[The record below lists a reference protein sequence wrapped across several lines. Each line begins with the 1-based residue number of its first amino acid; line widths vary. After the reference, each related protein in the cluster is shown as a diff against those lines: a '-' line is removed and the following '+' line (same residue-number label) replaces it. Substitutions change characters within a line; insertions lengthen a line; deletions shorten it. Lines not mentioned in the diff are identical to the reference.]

1 MGIKCVFVDVDGVLN
16 TWTSQR
22 RLECCHD
29 FPFVDAR
36 KVLRLREIVERT
48 GAQIVLS
55 SSWRTGDH
63 PKAFWLEAEALR
75 ELRREFIR
83 LRCPLWVDST
93 PIFERAKRQK
103 EIYAWL
109 SLHPEVDNFIILDDV
124 GEELMWYWD
133 RLVLTDPRVGLNKE
147 RAELAI
153 RMLGEKE
160 NE

>member
-1 MGIKCVFVDVDGVLN
+1 MSCGFHFVD
-16 TWTSQR
+16 T
-22 RLECCHD
+22 
-29 FPFVDAR
+29 R

-93 PIFERAKRQK
+93 PILEKSQRQK

-109 SLHPEVDNFIILDDV
+109 LLHPEVDNFVILDDV
-124 GEELMWYWD
+124 GEELAFFKD
-133 RLVLTDPRVGLNKE
+133 RLVLTDPRHGLNKE
-147 RAELAI
+147 RMEQAI
-153 RMLGEKE
+153 KMLGEIK
-160 NE
+160 NGKV

>member
-1 MGIKCVFVDVDGVLN
+1 MNKIIFADVDGVLN
-16 TWTSQR
+16 TWTTQR
-22 RLECCHD
+22 RLECCHE
-29 FPFVDAR
+29 FPFVDTR

-93 PIFERAKRQK
+93 PILEKSPRQK

-109 SLHPEVDNFIILDDV
+109 LLHPEVDNFVILDDV
-124 GEELMWYWD
+124 GEELTFYKD
-133 RLVLTDPRVGLNKE
+133 HLVLTDPKVGLNKE
-147 RAELAI
+147 RMEFAI
-153 RMLGEKE
+153 QLLGEKE

>member
-16 TWTSQR
+16 CSKTTK
-22 RLECCHD
+22 RLKCCHE
-29 FPFVDAR
+29 FPFVDTR

-48 GAQIVLS
+48 GAQLVLS

-63 PKAFWLEAEALR
+63 PKALWLEAEALR

-93 PIFERAKRQK
+93 PILERSPRQK
-103 EIYAWL
+103 EICAWL
-109 SLHPEVDNFIILDDV
+109 WLHPEVDNFVILDDV
-124 GEELMWYWD
+124 GEELTFYRD
-133 RLVLTDPRVGLNKE
+133 HLVLTDPRVGLNKE

-153 RMLGEKE
+153 KMLGEKDDE
-160 NE
+160 

>member
-1 MGIKCVFVDVDGVLN
+1 MNKIIFADVDGVLN

-22 RLECCHD
+22 RLECCCE
-29 FPFVDAR
+29 FSFVDTC

-55 SSWRTGDH
+55 SSWRAGDH
-63 PKAFWLEAEALR
+63 PKALWLETEALR

-93 PIFERAKRQK
+93 PILEKSPRQE

-109 SLHPEVDNFIILDDV
+109 LLHPEVDNFVILDDV
-124 GEELMWYWD
+124 GEELTFYKD
-133 RLVLTDPRVGLNKE
+133 HLVLTDPRVGLNKE
-147 RAELAI
+147 RMEQAI
-153 RMLGEKE
+153 KMLGEKE